1 MGKYNEQFYVE
12 EELEKQLL
20 DGEQILWRSKPN
32 FMAFFMNNSMET
44 LFIVML
50 PYAFAVAVGI
60 FFNLRS
66 EAASAA
72 FLLFSSFFV
81 FFSLLVSVVIFAV
94 WRARREWK
102 HLEYV
107 LTNQRMIICT
117 KGNGYVYTIVSLKE
131 VKMITMRQGG
141 FDKLFNVG
149 DVLVTVNQGKNQG
162 VCRIL
167 DIKDWEDFYFLLD
180 EKMEG
185 VKEGVRQEGQKQEPD
200 MLDGLKSI
208 L

>member
-50 PYAFAVAVGI
+50 PYAVAVAVGI

-66 EAASAA
+66 EAASTA

-94 WRARREWK
+94 WGARREWK

-180 EKMEG
+180 EKMEE

>member
-50 PYAFAVAVGI
+50 PYALAVAVGI

-66 EAASAA
+66 EAASTA

-94 WRARREWK
+94 WGARREWK

-180 EKMEG
+180 EKMEE

>member
-66 EAASAA
+66 EAASTA

-81 FFSLLVSVVIFAV
+81 LFSLLVSVVIFAV
-94 WRARREWK
+94 WGARREWK

-180 EKMEG
+180 EKMEE
-185 VKEGVRQEGQKQEPD
+185 VKEGIRQEGQKQEPD

>member
-50 PYAFAVAVGI
+50 PYALAVAVGI

-66 EAASAA
+66 EAASTA

-81 FFSLLVSVVIFAV
+81 FFSLLVSVVIFAA
-94 WRARREWK
+94 WGARREWK

-180 EKMEG
+180 EKMEE
-185 VKEGVRQEGQKQEPD
+185 VKERVRQEGQKQEPD

>member
-50 PYAFAVAVGI
+50 PYAVAVAVGI

-66 EAASAA
+66 EAASTA
-72 FLLFSSFFV
+72 FLLISSFFV

-94 WRARREWK
+94 WGARREWK

-180 EKMEG
+180 EKMEE

>member
-50 PYAFAVAVGI
+50 PYAVAVAVGI

-66 EAASAA
+66 EAASTA

-94 WRARREWK
+94 WGARREWK

-180 EKMEG
+180 EKMEE
-185 VKEGVRQEGQKQEPD
+185 VKAGVRQEGQKQEPD

>member
-66 EAASAA
+66 EAASTA

-94 WRARREWK
+94 WGARREWK

-131 VKMITMRQGG
+131 IKMITMRQGG

-180 EKMEG
+180 EKMEE

>member
-50 PYAFAVAVGI
+50 PYALAVAVGI

-66 EAASAA
+66 EAASTA

-180 EKMEG
+180 EKMEE